1 MEFMVA
7 CFVLFV
13 ALVIAVYLFY
23 QLSFVIRCEDTFDDV
38 SETIGIVNSKE

>member
-13 ALVIAVYLFY
+13 VLVIAVYLFY

-38 SETIGIVNSKE
+38 SEVIRMVNDKE